1 MKTTKKISA
10 PGPQRVAPI
19 DDSVLLGNRVPLRIT
34 DTTLR
39 DAPQSLWATRIR
51 TKDILEIID
60 AIDQAGYYSLEC
72 WGGATFDVCLR
83 FLRENPWERL
93 REIKAHAK
101 NTPLQMLIRGQN
113 VLGYHNYP
121 DDLLERFIALAASN
135 GIDIFR
141 TFDALNDNRNIERSV
156 KFIKKYGAH
165 AQGCIAYTVSPVN
178 TIEEFVRIAKEQEQM
193 GVDSICIKDMAGILA
208 PLDARRLVAALCKEI
223 SIPIQVHSHA
233 TSGMATATYLA
244 AALAGAGAVDCAV
257 SSMAGFSSQPRSS
270 PTAASPRR
278 STWRKSPRSTASS
291 RACARCA
298 SPRTGCTTSS
308 TRASC
313 ATRSPAA

>member
-121 DDLLERFIALAASN
+121 DDLLERFVALAASN

-156 KFIKKYGAH
+156 KFIKK
-165 AQGCIAYTVSPVN
+165 
-178 TIEEFVRIAKEQEQM
+178 
-193 GVDSICIKDMAGILA
+193 
-208 PLDARRLVAALCKEI
+208 
-223 SIPIQVHSHA
+223 
-233 TSGMATATYLA
+233 
-244 AALAGAGAVDCAV
+244 
-257 SSMAGFSSQPRSS
+257 
-270 PTAASPRR
+270 
-278 STWRKSPRSTASS
+278 
-291 RACARCA
+291 
-298 SPRTGCTTSS
+298 
-308 TRASC
+308 
-313 ATRSPAA
+313 